1 MFKKS
6 IWINN
11 FKSLNEK
18 IFFSFL
24 LLLPLFF
31 ILGNLF
37 INLFLLAIFFSFF
50 LNKPLEKFNLKD
62 PIILVN
68 LIFCISLFI
77 NYLFSTDQE
86 NSLPRT
92 IKSLA
97 YLILIIEL
105 KNFIKTHQI
114 LFERKIIKYWLLIF
128 LIVLFDIIFEIVF
141 GSNILGFQSYYPGRI
156 ASFFNDELVVGGFFL
171 TFSLITITY
180 LLQIR
185 KISKIQMTIYIVLLI
200 IISYLIG
207 ERSNFIKFLLA
218 VIIFSLIVLKPK
230 FKEFMGII
238 LIITILIFTFSYLK
252 STYAT
257 RYYHTLSQI
266 FIEKDL
272 NKYLE
277 NSQYGA
283 HYNGAYKVFK
293 SYPIFGVGLKNFRN
307 EVYKEKYKNNDY
319 LLTNQRWATHPH
331 QIHYEFLSETGL
343 FGYIIFLIFIISSII
358 ISVKNYLINKNNFQL
373 SSILITVVSVIPL
386 LPSGSFFSTFAGGL
400 FWVNYAV
407 MVSYNKREKI
417 T

>member
-1 MFKKS
+1 
-6 IWINN
+6 
-11 FKSLNEK
+11 
-18 IFFSFL
+18 
-24 LLLPLFF
+24 
-31 ILGNLF
+31 
-37 INLFLLAIFFSFF
+37 
-50 LNKPLEKFNLKD
+50 
-62 PIILVN
+62 

-358 ISVKNYLINKNNFQL
+358 ISLKNYLINKNNFQL